1 MKTKLLHPIARLLLA
16 ILMCLPICGS
26 HAFAQEAESYAVFDE
41 ATNTLTFKHDTNKP
55 TGAFALNEGDNA
67 PGWYKSNGYVSNA
80 NTIEKVVFDA
90 SFANARPTSCCKWF
104 FGCTDLTTIEG
115 IEYLNTEN
123 VTEMSGMFCG
133 CKALTMLDVSKFDT
147 KNVQSMSS
155 MFWGCHA
162 LTTLDISNFDTQ
174 NVTEMSGMF
183 DGCSALTTIY
193 ASDKFVTTACK
204 YDYNMFKGCTNLVG
218 AVPYDEYKI
227 GKEMA
232 NYTTGYFTDIASKI
246 AESYAV
252 FDKATNTL
260 TFKHDTKKPDGAFAL
275 NEGDNAPGWY
285 KSNDDGSNANIIK
298 KVVFDA
304 SFANARPTNCHLW
317 FYGCKNLTTIEGIEY
332 LNTENVTSM
341 SLMFSGCSALTT
353 LNLSNF
359 DTQSVTNMTGMFS
372 DCRALTTLDVSNF
385 NTQNVT
391 DMSFMFFN
399 CSAITTLDIAK
410 FDTKNVTDMSFMFCS
425 DPALT
430 TIYASDK
437 FVTTAC
443 KEDRNMFTSCDNLV
457 GAVPYDENKVG
468 KEMANYT
475 TGYFTDIASK
485 VAESYAVF
493 DEATNTLTF
502 KHDTQK
508 PYGAFALNEVEN
520 APGWYKP
527 NDDGS
532 NANIIKKVVFDA
544 SFANARPTSCCEW
557 FNGCTDLT
565 TIEGIEY
572 LNTENVTDMSG
583 MFWGC
588 AALTTLDVS
597 HFDTQNVTNMSYMF
611 SDCSAL
617 TTLDVSNFNT
627 QNVTNMYY
635 MFSNC
640 SALTTLDVSNFNT
653 QNVTDMSGMFSDCRA
668 LTTLDVSNF
677 NTQNVT
683 DMSYMFFN
691 CSAITTLDI
700 ANFDTKNVTDMS
712 YMFYNCSALKTLDVS
727 NFDTQNVT
735 DMSWMF
741 YNNSALTTIYASD
754 KFVTTACKEDRNMF
768 TSCDNLVGAV
778 TYNENKVGKEMAN
791 YTTGYFT
798 DKASKVAESYAVF
811 DEATNTLTF
820 KHDTKK
826 PYGAFA
832 LNEGKNA
839 PGWYKPDGNRDNAN
853 IIKKVVFDASFANA
867 RPTSCYEWFYRCGYL
882 TDIEGIEYLNTENVT
897 NMSEMFSNCW
907 ALTTLDLSNFD
918 TKNVTNMSYMFSNCF
933 ALTTLNVSNFDTQ
946 NVTDMSNMF
955 GSCYEL
961 TTLDVSNFD
970 TQNVT
975 NMGGMFRGCG
985 ALKTLDV
992 SHFDTQNVTNMSEM
1006 FMGCSALT
1014 TLDISSFDTK
1024 NVTDMSN
1031 MFWGCAA
1038 LTTLDVSNFDTQN
1051 VTNMSWMFSY
1061 DTALTTIYAS
1071 DKFVTTACKEDR
1083 NMFTSCDNLVG
1094 AVPYNENKVGKE
1106 MANYTTGYFTDK
1118 AATGIDA
1125 PTVSDDT
1132 AAEYYDLQGRRLNA
1146 PQKGVN
1152 IVKRGKKTTKMLV
1165 K

>member
-16 ILMCLPICGS
+16 ILMCLPIYGS
-26 HAFAQEAESYAVFDE
+26 HAFAQEAESYAVFDK

-55 TGAFALNEGDNA
+55 TGAFALNEGYNA

-204 YDYNMFKGCTNLVG
+204 YDYNMFEGCTNLVG

-232 NYTTGYFTDIASKI
+232 NYTTGYFTDIASKVV
-246 AESYAV
+246 ESYAV
-252 FDKATNTL
+252 FDEATNTL
-260 TFKHDTKKPDGAFAL
+260 TFKHDTNKPAGAFAL

-443 KEDRNMFTSCDNLV
+443 EEDENMFAECTNLV

-493 DEATNTLTF
+493 DESTNTLTF
-502 KHDTQK
+502 KHDTNK
-508 PYGAFALNEVEN
+508 PAGAFALNEGEN
-520 APGWYKP
+520 LPGWYKF
-527 NDDGS
+527 DDNNHS
-532 NANIIKKVVFDA
+532 HNANIIKKVIFDA
-544 SFANARPTSCCEW
+544 SFANARPTSCYNW
-557 FNGCTDLT
+557 FYGCTDLT

-572 LNTENVTDMSG
+572 LNTENVT
-583 MFWGC
+583 
-588 AALTTLDVS
+588 
-597 HFDTQNVTNMSYMF
+597 NMSWMF
-611 SDCSAL
+611 SECSAL
-617 TTLDVSNFNT
+617 TTLDVSNFDTKNVMEMSYMFGSCTKLKTLDVSSFNT
-627 QNVTNMYY
+627 QNVTDMNWMFSYCSALTTLDLSNFDTKNVTDMNG

-640 SALTTLDVSNFNT
+640 SALTTLDLSSFET
-653 QNVTDMSGMFSDCRA
+653 QNVTDMSRMFKD
-668 LTTLDVSNF
+668 
-677 NTQNVT
+677 
-683 DMSYMFFN
+683 
-691 CSAITTLDI
+691 
-700 ANFDTKNVTDMS
+700 
-712 YMFYNCSALKTLDVS
+712 CSALTTLDVS

-735 DMSWMF
+735 DMSRMF
-741 YNNSALTTIYASD
+741 NDCSALTTLDLSSFKTQNVTDMSRMFKDCSALTTIYASD
-754 KFVTTACKEDRNMF
+754 KFVTTACEEDENMF
-768 TSCDNLVGAV
+768 AECANLVGAIP
-778 TYNENKVGKEMAN
+778 YDENKM
-791 YTTGYFT
+791 
-798 DKASKVAESYAVF
+798 
-811 DEATNTLTF
+811 
-820 KHDTKK
+820 
-826 PYGAFA
+826 
-832 LNEGKNA
+832 
-839 PGWYKPDGNRDNAN
+839 
-853 IIKKVVFDASFANA
+853 
-867 RPTSCYEWFYRCGYL
+867 
-882 TDIEGIEYLNTENVT
+882 
-897 NMSEMFSNCW
+897 
-907 ALTTLDLSNFD
+907 
-918 TKNVTNMSYMFSNCF
+918 
-933 ALTTLNVSNFDTQ
+933 
-946 NVTDMSNMF
+946 
-955 GSCYEL
+955 
-961 TTLDVSNFD
+961 
-970 TQNVT
+970 
-975 NMGGMFRGCG
+975 
-985 ALKTLDV
+985 
-992 SHFDTQNVTNMSEM
+992 
-1006 FMGCSALT
+1006 
-1014 TLDISSFDTK
+1014 
-1024 NVTDMSN
+1024 
-1031 MFWGCAA
+1031 
-1038 LTTLDVSNFDTQN
+1038 
-1051 VTNMSWMFSY
+1051 
-1061 DTALTTIYAS
+1061 
-1071 DKFVTTACKEDR
+1071 
-1083 NMFTSCDNLVG
+1083 
-1094 AVPYNENKVGKE
+1094 GKE

-1152 IVKRGKKTTKMLV
+1152 IVKRGKKTTKVLV

>member
-1 MKTKLLHPIARLLLA
+1 MKTKLSHPIARLLLA

-55 TGAFALNEGDNA
+55 DGAFALNEGYNA

-204 YDYNMFKGCTNLVG
+204 YDYNMFEGCTNLVG

-252 FDKATNTL
+252 FDEATNTL
-260 TFKHDTKKPDGAFAL
+260 TFKHDTNKPAGAFAL
-275 NEGDNAPGWY
+275 NEGENTPGWY
-285 KSNDDGSNANIIK
+285 KPNGDRSNANIIK

-372 DCRALTTLDVSNF
+372 DCRALTTLNVSNF

-410 FDTKNVTDMSFMFCS
+410 FDTKNVTNMSYMFYRCS
-425 DPALT
+425 ALT

-457 GAVPYDENKVG
+457 GAVPYDENNVG

-502 KHDTQK
+502 KHDTKK
-508 PYGAFALNEVEN
+508 PYGAFALNEGDN

-532 NANIIKKVVFDA
+532 NANIIKKVAFDA

-588 AALTTLDVS
+588 TALTTLDVS

-712 YMFYNCSALKTLDVS
+712 YMFYNCSAL
-727 NFDTQNVT
+727 
-735 DMSWMF
+735 
-741 YNNSALTTIYASD
+741 
-754 KFVTTACKEDRNMF
+754 
-768 TSCDNLVGAV
+768 
-778 TYNENKVGKEMAN
+778 
-791 YTTGYFT
+791 
-798 DKASKVAESYAVF
+798 
-811 DEATNTLTF
+811 
-820 KHDTKK
+820 
-826 PYGAFA
+826 
-832 LNEGKNA
+832 
-839 PGWYKPDGNRDNAN
+839 
-853 IIKKVVFDASFANA
+853 
-867 RPTSCYEWFYRCGYL
+867 
-882 TDIEGIEYLNTENVT
+882 
-897 NMSEMFSNCW
+897 
-907 ALTTLDLSNFD
+907 
-918 TKNVTNMSYMFSNCF
+918 
-933 ALTTLNVSNFDTQ
+933 
-946 NVTDMSNMF
+946 
-955 GSCYEL
+955 
-961 TTLDVSNFD
+961 
-970 TQNVT
+970 
-975 NMGGMFRGCG
+975 
-985 ALKTLDV
+985 
-992 SHFDTQNVTNMSEM
+992 
-1006 FMGCSALT
+1006 
-1014 TLDISSFDTK
+1014 
-1024 NVTDMSN
+1024 
-1031 MFWGCAA
+1031 
-1038 LTTLDVSNFDTQN
+1038 TTLDVSNFDTQN

-1152 IVKRGKKTTKMLV
+1152 IVKRGKETTKVLV

>member
-55 TGAFALNEGDNA
+55 A
-67 PGWYKSNGYVSNA
+67 
-80 NTIEKVVFDA
+80 
-90 SFANARPTSCCKWF
+90 
-104 FGCTDLTTIEG
+104 
-115 IEYLNTEN
+115 
-123 VTEMSGMFCG
+123 
-133 CKALTMLDVSKFDT
+133 
-147 KNVQSMSS
+147 
-155 MFWGCHA
+155 
-162 LTTLDISNFDTQ
+162 
-174 NVTEMSGMF
+174 
-183 DGCSALTTIY
+183 
-193 ASDKFVTTACK
+193 
-204 YDYNMFKGCTNLVG
+204 
-218 AVPYDEYKI
+218 
-227 GKEMA
+227 
-232 NYTTGYFTDIASKI
+232 
-246 AESYAV
+246 
-252 FDKATNTL
+252 
-260 TFKHDTKKPDGAFAL
+260 GAFAL

-410 FDTKNVTDMSFMFCS
+410 FDTKNVTDMSLMFCS

-443 KEDRNMFTSCDNLV
+443 EEDENMFAECVNLV
-457 GAVPYDENKVG
+457 GAVPYDENKLG

-485 VAESYAVF
+485 VVESYAVF

-502 KHDTQK
+502 KHDTKK

-565 TIEGIEY
+565 TIEGSEY

-798 DKASKVAESYAVF
+798 DKA
-811 DEATNTLTF
+811 
-820 KHDTKK
+820 
-826 PYGAFA
+826 
-832 LNEGKNA
+832 
-839 PGWYKPDGNRDNAN
+839 
-853 IIKKVVFDASFANA
+853 
-867 RPTSCYEWFYRCGYL
+867 
-882 TDIEGIEYLNTENVT
+882 
-897 NMSEMFSNCW
+897 
-907 ALTTLDLSNFD
+907 
-918 TKNVTNMSYMFSNCF
+918 
-933 ALTTLNVSNFDTQ
+933 
-946 NVTDMSNMF
+946 
-955 GSCYEL
+955 
-961 TTLDVSNFD
+961 
-970 TQNVT
+970 
-975 NMGGMFRGCG
+975 
-985 ALKTLDV
+985 
-992 SHFDTQNVTNMSEM
+992 
-1006 FMGCSALT
+1006 
-1014 TLDISSFDTK
+1014 
-1024 NVTDMSN
+1024 
-1031 MFWGCAA
+1031 
-1038 LTTLDVSNFDTQN
+1038 
-1051 VTNMSWMFSY
+1051 
-1061 DTALTTIYAS
+1061 
-1071 DKFVTTACKEDR
+1071 
-1083 NMFTSCDNLVG
+1083 
-1094 AVPYNENKVGKE
+1094 
-1106 MANYTTGYFTDK
+1106 
-1118 AATGIDA
+1118 ATGIDA

-1132 AAEYYDLQGRRLNA
+1132 TAEYYDLQGRCLNA

>member
-1 MKTKLLHPIARLLLA
+1 MKTKLLHPIARLVLA

-55 TGAFALNEGDNA
+55 A
-67 PGWYKSNGYVSNA
+67 
-80 NTIEKVVFDA
+80 
-90 SFANARPTSCCKWF
+90 
-104 FGCTDLTTIEG
+104 
-115 IEYLNTEN
+115 
-123 VTEMSGMFCG
+123 
-133 CKALTMLDVSKFDT
+133 
-147 KNVQSMSS
+147 
-155 MFWGCHA
+155 
-162 LTTLDISNFDTQ
+162 
-174 NVTEMSGMF
+174 
-183 DGCSALTTIY
+183 
-193 ASDKFVTTACK
+193 
-204 YDYNMFKGCTNLVG
+204 
-218 AVPYDEYKI
+218 
-227 GKEMA
+227 
-232 NYTTGYFTDIASKI
+232 
-246 AESYAV
+246 
-252 FDKATNTL
+252 
-260 TFKHDTKKPDGAFAL
+260 GAFAL

-443 KEDRNMFTSCDNLV
+443 EEAENMFAECVNLV
-457 GAVPYDENKVG
+457 GAVPYDENKLG

-502 KHDTQK
+502 KHDTNK
-508 PYGAFALNEVEN
+508 PAGAFALNEDGKL
-520 APGWYKP
+520 PGWYKG
-527 NDDGS
+527 NF
-532 NANIIKKVVFDA
+532 NENNQNIIKKIVFDA
-544 SFANARPTSCCEW
+544 SFANARPTSCNEW
-557 FNGCTDLT
+557 FYGCTDLT

-572 LNTENVTDMSG
+572 LNTENVTS
-583 MFWGC
+583 MFLMFNGC
-588 AALTTLDVS
+588 SSLTTLNLS
-597 HFDTQNVTNMSYMF
+597 NFDTQNVTNMSHMF
-611 SDCSAL
+611 YDCSAL
-617 TTLDVSNFNT
+617 T
-627 QNVTNMYY
+627 
-635 MFSNC
+635 
-640 SALTTLDVSNFNT
+640 
-653 QNVTDMSGMFSDCRA
+653 
-668 LTTLDVSNF
+668 
-677 NTQNVT
+677 
-683 DMSYMFFN
+683 
-691 CSAITTLDI
+691 
-700 ANFDTKNVTDMS
+700 
-712 YMFYNCSALKTLDVS
+712 TLDVS

-735 DMSWMF
+735 DMSGMFSNCSALTTLDVSKFNTQNVTNLSCMFCGCRALTTLNVSNFDTKNVMIMNNMFDGCYTLTTLDVSNFDTKNVTNMYAMFSGCDYLETLDLSNFNTQNVTDMRWMFSNCRVLKTLDLSSFNTQNVTSMNNMFEGCDGFTTLDVSNFDTKNVTDMSWMF
-741 YNNSALTTIYASD
+741 YGCKTLTTIYASD
-754 KFVTTACKEDRNMF
+754 KFVTTACEKDENMF
-768 TSCDNLVGAV
+768 AECTNLVGAV
-778 TYNENKVGKEMAN
+778 SYDENKRGKEMAN
-791 YTTGYFT
+791 CTTGYFT
-798 DKASKVAESYAVF
+798 DIASKVAESYAVF

-820 KHDTKK
+820 KHDTNK

-832 LNEGKNA
+832 LNEGENA
-839 PGWYKPDGNRDNAN
+839 PGWYKTDGYGHNKN
-853 IIKKVVFDASFANA
+853 IIKKVIFDASFANA
-867 RPTSCYEWFYRCGYL
+867 RPTSCYKWFYDCTNL
-882 TDIEGIEYLNTENVT
+882 TTIEGIEYLNTENVT
-897 NMSEMFSNCW
+897 NMGWMFSNCE
-907 ALTTLDLSNFD
+907 ALTILDVSNFD
-918 TKNVTNMSYMFSNCF
+918 TKNVTNMRCMFSICF
-933 ALTTLNVSNFDTQ
+933 
-946 NVTDMSNMF
+946 
-955 GSCYEL
+955 
-961 TTLDVSNFD
+961 
-970 TQNVT
+970 
-975 NMGGMFRGCG
+975 
-985 ALKTLDV
+985 
-992 SHFDTQNVTNMSEM
+992 
-1006 FMGCSALT
+1006 
-1014 TLDISSFDTK
+1014 
-1024 NVTDMSN
+1024 
-1031 MFWGCAA
+1031 A

-1051 VTNMSWMFSY
+1051 VTNMSNMFSDCSALTTLDLSNFDTKNVTDMSWMFSF
-1061 DTALTTIYAS
+1061 DTALITIYAS
-1071 DKFVTTACKEDR
+1071 NKFVTTACEKGQ
-1083 NMFTSCDNLVG
+1083 NMFKDCTNLVG
-1094 AVPYNENKVGKE
+1094 AVPYDENKRGKE
-1106 MANYTTGYFTDK
+1106 MANCTTGYFTDK

>member
-26 HAFAQEAESYAVFDE
+26 HAFAQEAESYAVFDK

-227 GKEMA
+227 NKEMA

-246 AESYAV
+246 AESYVV
-252 FDKATNTL
+252 FDEATNTL
-260 TFKHDTKKPDGAFAL
+260 TFKRDTNKPDGAFAL

-285 KSNDDGSNANIIK
+285 KPDGNG
-298 KVVFDA
+298 D
-304 SFANARPTNCHLW
+304 
-317 FYGCKNLTTIEGIEY
+317 
-332 LNTENVTSM
+332 NT
-341 SLMFSGCSALTT
+341 
-353 LNLSNF
+353 
-359 DTQSVTNMTGMFS
+359 
-372 DCRALTTLDVSNF
+372 
-385 NTQNVT
+385 
-391 DMSFMFFN
+391 
-399 CSAITTLDIAK
+399 
-410 FDTKNVTDMSFMFCS
+410 
-425 DPALT
+425 
-430 TIYASDK
+430 
-437 FVTTAC
+437 
-443 KEDRNMFTSCDNLV
+443 
-457 GAVPYDENKVG
+457 
-468 KEMANYT
+468 
-475 TGYFTDIASK
+475 
-485 VAESYAVF
+485 
-493 DEATNTLTF
+493 
-502 KHDTQK
+502 
-508 PYGAFALNEVEN
+508 
-520 APGWYKP
+520 
-527 NDDGS
+527 
-532 NANIIKKVVFDA
+532 NIIKKVVFDA

-588 AALTTLDVS
+588 YALTTLDVS
-597 HFDTQNVTNMSYMF
+597 HFDTQNVTNMYYMF

-627 QNVTNMYY
+627 QNVTYMSG
-635 MFSNC
+635 MFSDC
-640 SALTTLDVSNFNT
+640 RALTTLNVSNFNT
-653 QNVTDMSGMFSDCRA
+653 QNVTDMSGMFYDCRA

-683 DMSYMFFN
+683 NMYYMFFN

-712 YMFYNCSALKTLDVS
+712 YMFNNCSALKTLDVS
-727 NFDTQNVT
+727 NFDTKNVT
-735 DMSWMF
+735 DMNYMFSGCKALTTLDVSNFDTQNVTSMSNMFNNCSALTTLDVSNFDTKNVTNMGWMF
-741 YNNSALTTIYASD
+741 CNNYALTTIYASD
-754 KFVTTACKEDRNMF
+754 KFVTTACEEDENMF
-768 TSCDNLVGAV
+768 AECANLVGAIP
-778 TYNENKVGKEMAN
+778 YDENKVGKEMAN

-798 DKASKVAESYAVF
+798 DIASKVVESYAVF

-820 KHDTKK
+820 KRDTKK

-832 LNEGKNA
+832 LNEGENL
-839 PGWYKPDGNRDNAN
+839 PGWYKFDDNNHSHNAN
-853 IIKKVVFDASFANA
+853 IIKKVIFDASFANA
-867 RPTSCYEWFYRCGYL
+867 RPTSCYNWFYGCTDL
-882 TDIEGIEYLNTENVT
+882 TTIEGIEYLNTENVT
-897 NMSEMFSNCW
+897 NMSWMFSECSALTTLDLSNFDTKNVMEMSYMFGSCTKLKTLDVSSFNTQNVTDMNW
-907 ALTTLDLSNFD
+907 MFSYCSALTTLDLSNFD
-918 TKNVTNMSYMFSNCF
+918 TKNVTDMSGMFSNCS
-933 ALTTLNVSNFDTQ
+933 ALTTLDLSSFETQ
-946 NVTDMSNMF
+946 NVTDMSRMF
-955 GSCYEL
+955 K
-961 TTLDVSNFD
+961 D
-970 TQNVT
+970 
-975 NMGGMFRGCG
+975 
-985 ALKTLDV
+985 
-992 SHFDTQNVTNMSEM
+992 
-1006 FMGCSALT
+1006 CS
-1014 TLDISSFDTK
+1014 
-1024 NVTDMSN
+1024 
-1031 MFWGCAA
+1031 A

-1051 VTNMSWMFSY
+1051 VTDMSRMFNDCSALTTL
-1061 DTALTTIYAS
+1061 DLSSFETQNVTDMSRMFKSCSALTTIYAS
-1071 DKFVTTACKEDR
+1071 DKFVTTACEEAE
-1083 NMFTSCDNLVG
+1083 NMFAECANLVG
-1094 AVPYNENKVGKE
+1094 AVPYDENKVGKE

-1125 PTVSDDT
+1125 PTVSSDT

-1152 IVKRGKKTTKMLV
+1152 IVKRGKKTTKVLM